1 MIMCKKAIRLLS
13 YCLLLVVIV
22 GMFYHY
28 RSDILAVFSRV
39 QWSYIGILSLLHIPM
54 IALGGL
60 SFKLLC
66 SHYKIF
72 LKFKDWAGLS
82 FIANFL
88 NQLLPYRLGMG
99 FRYLYMRQHFHMTNR
114 QFIYVMLIYFVFT
127 IVICAI
133 FALLGWVF
141 SNLPA
146 NFNHLFYVT
155 CLLGFLFTGFI
166 IWLKHRHFKATNTLG
181 EALKALQDLIA
192 DPKIFLFS
200 FISLIFVNLLMT
212 ALFYLCLLAIHAPLP
227 ISHCLFLVGVLTI
240 AMLFPLT
247 PGNIGVLEA
256 LFGTLTQVIY
266 HDFSMGFAA
275 IALYRVSQWIPSIIL
290 GSTFSFL
297 LAGSI
302 IPSITSR
309 QNGKNNYTI

>member
-1 MIMCKKAIRLLS
+1 MHKNAIKLLS
-13 YCLLLVVIV
+13 YCLLILVIF

-28 RSDILAVFSRV
+28 RDDIYAVFSRV
-39 QWSYIGILSLLHIPM
+39 KWSYIGILSLLHIPM

-60 SFKLLC
+60 SFKFLC
-66 SHYKIF
+66 SHYEIN
-72 LKFKDWAGLS
+72 LKWRDWAGLS

-99 FRYLYMRQHFHMTNR
+99 FRYLYMRQHFHMANS
-114 QFIYVMLIYFVFT
+114 QFVYVMLIYFVFT

-133 FALLGWVF
+133 FALLGWLF

-146 NFNHLFYVT
+146 TFNHLFYVT
-155 CLLGFLFTGFI
+155 CLLGFFFTGFI
-166 IWLKHRHFKATNTLG
+166 IWLKRSRFNATQIMG
-181 EALKALQDLIA
+181 KALTALQELIA
-192 DPKIFLFS
+192 DPKIFFFS
-200 FISLIFVNLLMT
+200 FIALTLVNILMA
-212 ALFYLCLLAIHAPLP
+212 ALFYLCLLAINAPLP

-247 PGNIGVLEA
+247 PGNIGILEA

-302 IPSITSR
+302 IPSISGEYKSKMGR
-309 QNGKNNYTI
+309 VN